1 MKNEIFLL
9 YNFYI
14 CIYVCIQKIKPL
26 LQLVGSVSTSSLGAN
41 LNEHLARH
49 AKQSYNFGIT
59 HDRHAQ
65 QSTRFP

>member
-9 YNFYI
+9 YNLCVYSENI
-14 CIYVCIQKIKPL
+14 A
-26 LQLVGSVSTSSLGAN
+26 SVTTSWKCFGRSSLGAN
-41 LNEHLARH
+41 FNEHLARH